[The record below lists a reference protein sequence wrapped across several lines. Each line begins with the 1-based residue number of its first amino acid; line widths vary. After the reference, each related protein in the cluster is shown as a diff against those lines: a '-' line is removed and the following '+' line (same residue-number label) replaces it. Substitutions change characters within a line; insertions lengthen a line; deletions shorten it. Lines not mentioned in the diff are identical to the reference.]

1 MPKSLF
7 NGHWKIHQ
15 AFIRHMIPE
24 AAEEI
29 LFTKQSDGCF
39 DPPFNCQVN
48 FCEQRVWYYVAMT
61 FILVISNAHYLR
73 SPLSVFFLALLF
85 FFKIIIYL
93 FTSQNLASNIKNIV
107 SYEMLLYGNIWF
119 SGKAVSNDD
128 DVQKADVS
136 STGQGVIDKDS
147 LGPLLLQASTN

>member
-1 MPKSLF
+1 MWAKGLILCSHDIYSGHKQCALF
-7 NGHWKIHQ
+7 
-15 AFIRHMIPE
+15 
-24 AAEEI
+24 EI
-29 LFTKQSDGCF
+29 S
-39 DPPFNCQVN
+39 
-48 FCEQRVWYYVAMT
+48 
-61 FILVISNAHYLR
+61 S
-73 SPLSVFFLALLF
+73 LSVFFSVVV